1 MKRLMVALAIAGF
14 SVNVFAGPF
23 RITNCPAGQTALCT
37 SLETEVNKNLPD
49 ADASTYL
56 KGMSNAQAISGK
68 GTYADYATHYDLF
81 VLGVAGGAGAD
92 VGGKSISD
100 VIGGNVDSENLRG
113 IGAQLNGYLGLNLGV
128 LPFKKLERSRIY
140 INTGAFD
147 KTSGDV
153 KAKISS
159 YGIHYQHYLIKDKDF
174 TGFRLFHWGG
184 LVLTTGVEW
193 SKFDLDYGKTLTQTA
208 TVSGQNA
215 TYTGPLSVKANIKS
229 TSIPIELST
238 SIQYLYFLSTYLGAG
253 MDFNSGSSTVN
264 ASSTGTIT
272 VAGTGAN
279 GAIDLGQSGKPDST
293 DFRYFVGQQINFPL
307 VKIFAQ
313 LNQSLTNDTVGVA
326 AGVKLAW

>member
-1 MKRLMVALAIAGF
+1 MKRLLVASALTCF
-14 SVNVFAGPF
+14 SMSAFAGPF

-49 ADASTYL
+49 ADPTSYL
-56 KGMSNAQAISGK
+56 KGMGNSQAISGK
-68 GTYADYATHYDLF
+68 GTSVDYVTHYDLF
-81 VLGVAGGAGAD
+81 VLGVAAGAGAD
-92 VGGKSISD
+92 LGGKSLSDAISGD
-100 VIGGNVDSENLRG
+100 VETENMRG
-113 IGAQLNGYLGLNLGV
+113 IGAQVNVFGGLNLGV

-140 INTGAFD
+140 INTGSYN

-153 KAKISS
+153 KGKVSS
-159 YGIHYQHYLIKDKDF
+159 SGIHYQHYLIKDRDF

-184 LVLTTGVEW
+184 LVATTGVEW

-238 SIQYLYFLSTYLGAG
+238 SIQYLYFLSTYLGLG
-253 MDFNSGSSTVN
+253 MDFNSGSSSVT

-279 GAIDLGQSGKPDST
+279 GTIDLGSTGKPDST
-293 DFRYFVGQQINFPL
+293 DFRYFVGQQFNFPI
-307 VKIFAQ
+307 VKVFVH
-313 LNQSLTNDTVGVA
+313 LNQSFTNDTIGAA